1 MMCVTKI
8 VVDVAKEHRDLERF
22 GSPKCNNL
30 HPLFVY
36 RCGNELHIF
45 YKETAYALLYLRI
58 EITRG
63 VQTAVTTN

>member
-36 RCGNELHIF
+36 RCV
-45 YKETAYALLYLRI
+45 YALAGMSYISFTKKLPMPFYI
-58 EITRG
+58 
-63 VQTAVTTN
+63 